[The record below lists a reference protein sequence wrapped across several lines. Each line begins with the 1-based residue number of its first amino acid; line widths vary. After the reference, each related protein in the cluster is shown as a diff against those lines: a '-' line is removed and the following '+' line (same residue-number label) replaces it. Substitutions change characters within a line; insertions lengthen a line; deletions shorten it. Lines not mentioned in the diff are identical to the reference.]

1 MDRNEKAVPGG
12 FRRGSGMGRAVVAD
26 HFTAPARRRR
36 VEAAESQCARLLAY
50 LQRRGHVSTFEARG
64 GALRIPHPA
73 GRVYDLRSAGVGI
86 LTEWDDQQG
95 CGRYFLR
102 GGDHG

>member
-1 MDRNEKAVPGG
+1 MEDRNEKAASGG
-12 FRRGSGMGRAVVAD
+12 FRRGSGGGHSRRG
-26 HFTAPARRRR
+26 HSTAPARRRI
-36 VEAAESQCARLLAY
+36 EAAESQCARLLAY
-50 LQRRGHVSTFEARG
+50 LRQRGHVSTFEARG

-95 CGRYFLR
+95 CGRYRLR
-102 GGDHG
+102 GVDHG